1 MNRDYNYQESEFAA
15 AVAAGTFAVYSL
27 QEAKAKA
34 KYRRE
39 TSDNFKKPPTEIRT
53 ATEDTRVPVFKHS
66 SFKQLR
72 DATGK
77 IASQKPPAD
86 TKPKR
91 TLSRLG
97 SMKPITPADQSRTV
111 RSNVVEDK
119 VESWEKAQIR
129 KINKRYEKMKSE
141 VVVWENAKKMQ
152 AKLSMEKKKKE
163 LEMRKIRNM
172 QHYQIKVDRV
182 EAIAGGAKGQLEEK
196 RRNDESEV
204 REKAKHM
211 RSKGKNPVR
220 FLCC

>member
-1 MNRDYNYQESEFAA
+1 MNRDYNYQQTEFAA
-15 AVAAGTFAVYSL
+15 AVAAGTFVVYSL
-27 QEAKAKA
+27 EESKAKF
-34 KYRRE
+34 RRE
-39 TSDNFKKPPTEIRT
+39 TSDNHKKTRTEIRI
-53 ATEDTRVPVFKHS
+53 AKEDTRVPIMKHS
-66 SFKQLR
+66 SIK
-72 DATGK
+72 DAAGK

-86 TKPKR
+86 TMPSRK
-91 TLSRLG
+91 LSRLASRK
-97 SMKPITPADQSRTV
+97 SMLPADQRHSGRG
-111 RSNVVEDK
+111 NVVEDK
-119 VESWEKAQIR
+119 VDSWEKAQIR

-152 AKLSMEKKKKE
+152 AKLSMERKRKE

-172 QHYQIKVDRV
+172 QHYQIKVDRI

-220 FLCC
+220 FFCC